1 MSQYDISVATLI
13 GIWVVLSLSLNI
25 LTGYAGQVSL
35 GHAAFFGIGAYASA
49 LMATQLEWPF
59 ELAFLGAI
67 LSSGVVGG
75 LLGLPSLRVRHDFLV
90 LVTIGIN
97 FVVVAVFRY
106 SPFFGGGMG
115 IVGIPAPSLFGMP
128 LAGVSLLLFV
138 ALYAALAVALS
149 WWIGRSWLGLGM
161 MAMRSDE
168 AAAQSVG
175 IGVARFKIYAFAI
188 SAALAGGAGSVY
200 AHFLGS
206 LFPDNF
212 GFIESVVILS
222 MVVLGGMGTLAGP
235 IFGAVVLKAAPE
247 YLRFVETYR
256 FTIYGGLLV
265 VMMLYQ
271 PMGLLGDGSALRG
284 WVARRLGAVTVK

>member
-1 MSQYDISVATLI
+1 VSQYDITVVTLI
-13 GIWVVLSLSLNI
+13 GIWVVLTVSLNI
-25 LTGYAGQVSL
+25 LTGYAGQISL

-49 LMATQLEWPF
+49 LLATRLEWTF
-59 ELAFLGAI
+59 ALAFLGAM
-67 LSSGVVGG
+67 LVSGVFGG

-106 SPFFGGGMG
+106 SSFFGGGMG
-115 IVGIPAPSLFGMP
+115 IVGIPAPSLFGLR
-128 LAGVSLLLFV
+128 LAGLSLLLFV
-138 ALYAALAVALS
+138 AAFAALAVALS
-149 WWIGRSWLGLGM
+149 WWMGRSWLGLGM
-161 MAMRSDE
+161 RAMRNDE

-175 IGVARFKIYAFAI
+175 VSVARFKIYAFAI

-212 GFIESVVILS
+212 GFVESVVILS
-222 MVVLGGMGTLAGP
+222 MLVFGGMGTLAGP
-235 IFGAVVLKAAPE
+235 ILGAVVLKAAPE
-247 YLRFVETYR
+247 YLRFIETYR

-265 VMMLYQ
+265 VMMLFQ
-271 PMGLLGDGSALRG
+271 PMGLLGEGSALRG
-284 WVARRLGAVTVK
+284 LLARRLPRVAQT